1 MRGNQRATFSNGQAG
16 KAKRP
21 AQGPTPPAAASSL
34 LNAQKL
40 KALYAAMVKC
50 RMLQE
55 KLDPTARGRERTA
68 HSGPAMGAEAVLAG
82 TVCDLLSGDCIAPS
96 PRSSLARMVRG
107 APLEEIFSAH
117 AKARQEPQAG
127 PLQLGIGAGLAL
139 ALKRQKQ
146 SNVALCLLDE
156 DLLANDGWKEAV
168 AFAAE
173 RKLPLVCMVETR
185 SIAEELRAAADGC
198 GAPAIT
204 VDGSDVV
211 AVYRVM
217 QEATRRARQGHG
229 PTLIEGKLQGA
240 DPLDFMEN
248 YLTKRGL
255 WSDAWREKLVADFR
269 TELQRAGR
277 LRK

>member
-1 MRGNQRATFSNGQAG
+1 MPGNLRATFSSGQSG
-16 KAKRP
+16 KGKRP
-21 AQGPTPPAAASSL
+21 SQAATSLSAASSL
-34 LNAQKL
+34 LNAEKL
-40 KALYAAMVKC
+40 RALYAAMVKC

-55 KLDPTARGRERTA
+55 KLGTSARRRERAA
-68 HSGPAMGAEAVLAG
+68 HFELGAEAVLAG

-96 PRSSLARMVRG
+96 PRSSLARMVKG
-107 APLEEIFSAH
+107 TAVAEIFSAH
-117 AKARQEPQAG
+117 AKARQEPQSG

-146 SNVALCLLDE
+146 SNVALCMLDE
-156 DLLANDGWKEAV
+156 GLLANDGWKEAV

-173 RKLPLVCMVETR
+173 RKLPLVCVVETR
-185 SIAEELRAAADGC
+185 SIAKDLRAAADGC

-229 PTLIEGKLQGA
+229 PTLIQGKLLGA

-248 YLTKRGL
+248 YLRKRDL
-255 WSDAWREKLVADFR
+255 WSDAWREKLIADFR

-277 LRK
+277 ARK